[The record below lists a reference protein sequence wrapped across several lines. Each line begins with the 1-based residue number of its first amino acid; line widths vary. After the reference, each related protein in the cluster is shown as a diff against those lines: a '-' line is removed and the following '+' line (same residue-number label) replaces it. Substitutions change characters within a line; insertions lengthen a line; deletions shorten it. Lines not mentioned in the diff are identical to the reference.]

1 MRCVDV
7 NVLVY
12 AHRTDVPEH
21 EPIRAW
27 LDHARVGAEPL
38 AIPHRVAN
46 GFVRVVTHPKV
57 FQQPTPLA
65 DAMAFVDGLMGSP
78 ATLTIGPGERHWGL
92 VRRLA
97 STVGATGN
105 HVADA
110 ALAAIAI
117 EHGAAWVSCD
127 RGFARFPD
135 LRWIHPLDEHG
146 APPGPARRQ
155 R

>member
-12 AHRTDVPEH
+12 AHRREAPDHAV
-21 EPIRAW
+21 IREW
-27 LDHARVGAEPL
+27 LDEARSAPEPL
-38 AIPHRVAN
+38 GIPHQVAT
-46 GFVRVVTHPKV
+46 GFLRVVTHPKV
-57 FQQPTPLA
+57 FREPTPLA
-65 DAMAFVDGLMGSP
+65 EAIDVVDRLFASP
-78 ATLTIGPGERHWGL
+78 AALPVGPGERHWGL
-92 VRRLA
+92 VRQLA

-117 EHGAAWVSCD
+117 EHGATWVSCD

-135 LRWIHPLDEHG
+135 LRWIHPLDE
-146 APPGPARRQ
+146 R
-155 R
+155 